1 MQPDT
6 HDPRS
11 FELQDLSKMDRIR
24 NTFKSK
30 PTYAP
35 INTDAQDDESESYD
49 GSNESLAP
57 EEMTPFSWIEYT
69 VFLLLGVAMLW
80 AWCASPS
87 LGRWFYLNT

>member
-6 HDPRS
+6 HHPRS
-11 FELQDLSKMDRIR
+11 FELHDLSKMDRIR

-35 INTDAQDDESESYD
+35 VNTEAQDDESDIYDGHD

-57 EEMTPFSWIEYT
+57 EETPFSWIEYS
-69 VFLLLGVAMLW
+69 VFTLLGVAMLW
-80 AWCASPS
+80 AWCDSYS
-87 LGRWFYLNT
+87 